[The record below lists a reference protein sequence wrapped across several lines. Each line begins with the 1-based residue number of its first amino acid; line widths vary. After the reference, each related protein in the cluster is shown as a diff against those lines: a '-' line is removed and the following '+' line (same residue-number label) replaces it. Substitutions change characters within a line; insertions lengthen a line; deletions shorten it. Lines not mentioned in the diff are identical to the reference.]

1 MSFILGKKSKAQLV
15 GCEPGVVANVVIAIA
30 ICESDFSVFDG
41 IRGARQQAHMLQTG
55 VSKSKNSYHLY
66 GLAVDL
72 VPYFDGRNWWEE
84 KDNPD
89 LQKRIDTSFKNINI
103 AMKEASKITGIPMD
117 NGFDLW
123 GWDNPHWQRTGWR
136 QKYDI
141 RKLKHEL

>member
-1 MSFILGKKSKAQLV
+1 MSNYVLGKKSKEQLV
-15 GCEPGVVANVVIAIA
+15 GVEPGIVANVVIAIA

-72 VPYFDGRNWWEE
+72 VPYFDGRNWWDS
-84 KDNPD
+84 KDPTT
-89 LQKRIDTSFKNINI
+89 QKRIDKAFRDISA
-103 AMKEASKITGIPMD
+103 AMNKASKITGIPVD
-117 NGFDLW
+117 NGFKLW
-123 GWDNPHWQRTGWR
+123 GWDKPHWQRTGWR
-136 QKYDI
+136 QRYDI